1 MIWVPKLSLSINNE
15 DTRIKESKRRL
26 ESETTVKKSKKPK
39 AEVKEEENK
48 DPNDESNT
56 PAEIDIPEA
65 QFTRAES
72 MLVKLEALL
81 LTFTSTNVECQ
92 DADGEV
98 MPKKFK
104 EKLTLVLQ
112 TFEGD
117 IKALK
122 GKIESKKAVKGEM
135 KQLFDKIKD
144 SSAKAKE
151 TFNKAKLVMDEVA
164 E

>member
-1 MIWVPKLSLSINNE
+1 MIWVPKFSLSINTE

-56 PAEIDIPEA
+56 LAEIDIPEA
-65 QFTRAES
+65 QFKRAES

-81 LTFTSTNVECQ
+81 LMFISTNVECQ

-104 EKLTLVLQ
+104 EKPILVLQ

-122 GKIESKKAVKGEM
+122 GKIESEKAVKGGM
-135 KQLFDKIKD
+135 RQLFDKIKD
-144 SSAKAKE
+144 STAKAKE
-151 TFNKAKLVMDEVA
+151 AFNKAKLIIDGVTE
-164 E
+164 